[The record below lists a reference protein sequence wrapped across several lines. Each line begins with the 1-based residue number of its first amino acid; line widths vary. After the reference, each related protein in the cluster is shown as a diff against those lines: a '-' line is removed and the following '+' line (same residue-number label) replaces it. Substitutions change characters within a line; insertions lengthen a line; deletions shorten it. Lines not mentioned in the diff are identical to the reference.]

1 MFDKLIEQL
10 ERPEVYRENS
20 EAFWNDEHISKQ
32 LLEAHLNPNFEG
44 ASRNHEFIEKSIEWI
59 GSQVVGDN
67 VKILDLGCGPG
78 LYSLPLAQRGWVVT
92 GIDFSE
98 GSIRYAKQKSKEVGF
113 EIRYEFRDYLTID
126 FKNEFDL
133 VLLIYCDFAV
143 LAPEKR
149 KILVEKIFRAMK
161 PGGKLILDV
170 FSASNYKNRREEQTW
185 EMNLNGGFWNEDSY
199 FCLTGLY
206 EYENNV
212 FLDQYMVMT
221 EKETKVYYMWNQA
234 FSAETL
240 QDEFSGVSFS
250 KINYYGDVSGS
261 LELTKSNTLCVVVE
275 K

>member
-98 GSIRYAKQKSKEVGF
+98 GSIRYAKQKSKEVGC

-126 FKNEFDL
+126 FENEFDL

-185 EMNLNGGFWNEDSY
+185 EMNPKGGFWNEDSY